1 MSDAAAAVT
10 PVLPTD
16 RWRAIEL
23 AFWLLPV
30 AAFFLF
36 PNHRVLGSQILIT
49 GLFAVTLDLI
59 LGYAGIVSLG
69 HAAFF
74 GIGAYAAGLLAVH
87 GWGEPISGLVVAGAA
102 GAVVGFATS
111 FLVVRGS
118 DLARLMVTL
127 GIGLMLFEVAN
138 QIPSITGGADG
149 LSGVTMGKVLGLFA
163 FDLTGT
169 TAYVYSLVVLFVL
182 FVAMRRIVS
191 SPFGLSLRGV
201 RENVRRMPAIGA
213 PVTRRLIAI
222 YTVSAALAGVA
233 GGLLAQTT
241 QFVGLDVFGFP
252 RSADLMIML
261 VLGGAGRLYG
271 GLIGATVFMIA
282 HHYLSDLNPVYWQFW
297 LGTSAGRRRD
307 VRARRNPRR
316 ARRTCEPVR
325 EVAVV
330 TPALSTRGLSKHF
343 GEFKANT
350 DVTLEFPQG
359 ARHALIGPNGAGK
372 TTLINLLT
380 GVFPPTSGDVFLGGE
395 RITGLPQHQRV
406 KRGVTRTFQINTL
419 FAGLTVLESATLAVC
434 ERLGRAGVWH
444 RTVAKQRAEADEALE
459 LLRMLGLSSE
469 ANTLTRDLPYGKQ
482 RLVEIALA
490 LATKPRILLLD
501 EPAAGIPAG
510 ESAELF
516 AVIAALPKD
525 VTILFIEHDMELV
538 FRFAERITV
547 LVGGQV
553 LTEGTPAEIA
563 ADPRVREVY
572 LGEAQHG

>member
-1 MSDAAAAVT
+1 M
-10 PVLPTD
+10 
-16 RWRAIEL
+16 
-23 AFWLLPV
+23 
-30 AAFFLF
+30 
-36 PNHRVLGSQILIT
+36 
-49 GLFAVTLDLI
+49 
-59 LGYAGIVSLG
+59 
-69 HAAFF
+69 
-74 GIGAYAAGLLAVH
+74 
-87 GWGEPISGLVVAGAA
+87 
-102 GAVVGFATS
+102 
-111 FLVVRGS
+111 
-118 DLARLMVTL
+118 
-127 GIGLMLFEVAN
+127 
-138 QIPSITGGADG
+138 
-149 LSGVTMGKVLGLFA
+149 
-163 FDLTGT
+163 
-169 TAYVYSLVVLFVL
+169 
-182 FVAMRRIVS
+182 S

-222 YTVSAALAGVA
+222 YTVSAAMAGVA

-297 LGTSAGRRRD
+297 LGLLL
-307 VRARRNPRR
+307 VVVVMFARGGILGALDGLR
-316 ARRTCEPVR
+316 EPVR

-343 GEFKANT
+343 GAFKANT

-380 GVFPPTSGDVFLGGE
+380 GVLPADVRRRVPRRRADHRIAAARARQARHDAHVPDQHAVRRTHRPRVGDARGLRAARAVQASGIVRWRSSAPKPT
-395 RITGLPQHQRV
+395 RHWNCCACCGL
-406 KRGVTRTFQINTL
+406 
-419 FAGLTVLESATLAVC
+419 AT
-434 ERLGRAGVWH
+434 
-444 RTVAKQRAEADEALE
+444 
-459 LLRMLGLSSE
+459 E